1 MDGHGVSN
9 EFDTLPARHLMLQ
22 LRADHLSGEGIPC
35 GAEPHILTYGLY
47 FFARIAQSARGYIS
61 QLFLSVSVRATHC
74 QPVECIFTAGLWWF
88 VCAQQTVNLR
98 ILFRRFVCVFCAHIR
113 QSYWLKPSLGL
124 AATPKCP
131 RWRQPT
137 LRTMSVIVL
146 TLGAGKL
153 AMKTTLSLEV
163 LTVLHDGTTFM
174 TNGHVLTAVRDA
186 ELVHSPCF
194 ADTCR
199 AP

>member
-1 MDGHGVSN
+1 
-9 EFDTLPARHLMLQ
+9 MLQ
-22 LRADHLSGEGIPC
+22 LRADHLSGDGIPC

-47 FFARIAQSARGYIS
+47 FFARIAQSVRGYIS
-61 QLFLSVSVRATHC
+61 PLFLSVSVRATHC

-88 VCAQQTVNLR
+88 VCAQQAVNLR
-98 ILFRRFVCVFCAHIR
+98 ILFRRFVVCFVRTSDSHIGSSHRWGLLLLRSVRGGGSPLTYDERDRAHTWC
-113 QSYWLKPSLGL
+113 WL
-124 AATPKCP
+124 TCHEDH
-131 RWRQPT
+131 T
-137 LRTMSVIVL
+137 LV
-146 TLGAGKL
+146 G
-153 AMKTTLSLEV
+153 V

-174 TNGHVLTAVRDA
+174 TNGHVLTAVRDG